1 MTQIRLN
8 ILPLYRCNQNCQA
21 CPYACSNDKTQTM
34 DLAWLDSAL
43 SNISREFDIAQILLS
58 GGEVSLLSDLYLDMF
73 YQICKMYSK
82 KIYVE
87 TRFIRPKKAILN
99 NFDIIN
105 VRYDFDTT
113 NPFKQDI
120 FADIKAAVSVGKIIN
135 LKTLDIFCQK
145 DKVSIVS
152 QINSLKVKS
161 WEIIPYHQTKDS
173 IIKFKDYSFFE
184 KTIKDYL
191 ALSGNMKFAFQNKLQ
206 LENILPIDN
215 YNIKTVYLTP
225 NNMYALQEFDDQN
238 NFSLKEF
245 SNINDLINKMK
256 ENEISRD
263 NFCKNCTSKLM
274 CLANYYLNLNYQGPS
289 CSGFKD
295 LIRAYNTK

>member
-21 CPYACSNDKTQTM
+21 CPYVCSNDKTQTM

-43 SNISREFDIAQILLS
+43 SNMSREFDIAQILLS
-58 GGEVSLLSDLYLDMF
+58 GGEVSLLSDLYLDML

-145 DKVSIVS
+145 DKASIVS

-245 SNINDLINKMK
+245 SNINEKMK
-256 ENEISRD
+256 FHEII
-263 NFCKNCTSKLM
+263 FVKIAL
-274 CLANYYLNLNYQGPS
+274 LN
-289 CSGFKD
+289 
-295 LIRAYNTK
+295 